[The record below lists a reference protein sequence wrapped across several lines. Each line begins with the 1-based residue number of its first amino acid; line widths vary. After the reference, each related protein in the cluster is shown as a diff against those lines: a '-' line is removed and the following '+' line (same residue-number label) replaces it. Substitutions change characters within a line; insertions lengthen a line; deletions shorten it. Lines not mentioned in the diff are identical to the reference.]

1 MFRFLRRLN
10 VQGDSRPPHTPP
22 HARRFLY
29 KTGFVYS
36 LKHGGIS
43 AAVSSV
49 FIQPCASA
57 RNTVVMRSQSG
68 SSITTMSPLLM
79 M

>member
-1 MFRFLRRLN
+1 MFRFLRRLD
-10 VQGDSRPPHTPP
+10 VQGDSRPPTHPP
-22 HARRFLY
+22 C
-29 KTGFVYS
+29 K
-36 LKHGGIS
+36 GGMS